1 MTPPDDSVNGP
12 FGPISRRSA
21 IGSLLAGA
29 AFLTP
34 SSQPA
39 AEAGASQASL
49 PRTRYDMKKSI
60 NLWAFPYPER
70 MTLERVPAAR
80 QGRRASTASS

>member
-34 SSQPA
+34 SSAPA
-39 AEAGASQASL
+39 AEAGASQAGPS
-49 PRTRYDMKKSI
+49 RTRYDMKKSI
-60 NLWAFPYPER
+60 NLWAFPYPQ
-70 MTLERVPAAR
+70 TDDPASSACSSPR
-80 QGRRASTASS
+80 TPASTASS